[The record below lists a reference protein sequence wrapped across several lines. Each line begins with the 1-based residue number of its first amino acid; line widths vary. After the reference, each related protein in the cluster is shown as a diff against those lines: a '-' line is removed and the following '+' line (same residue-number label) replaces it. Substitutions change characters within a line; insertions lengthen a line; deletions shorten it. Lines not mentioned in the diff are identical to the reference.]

1 MAKRSHLL
9 IALGV
14 ALPIITAVPVAAP
27 AFAGVENQVRDLV
40 LAGEIMPFET
50 IRNRVVSQVK
60 GDYIGAEFDAA
71 TRTYRFRFLVEGS
84 VINVDVDARTG
95 KRWRK
100 TSNF

>member
-1 MAKRSHLL
+1 MAKCSHLL
-9 IALGV
+9 IALGM
-14 ALPIITAVPVAAP
+14 ALPIFTAVPVAARVL
-27 AFAGVENQVRDLV
+27 AGVENQVRDLV

-100 TSNF
+100 TSSY